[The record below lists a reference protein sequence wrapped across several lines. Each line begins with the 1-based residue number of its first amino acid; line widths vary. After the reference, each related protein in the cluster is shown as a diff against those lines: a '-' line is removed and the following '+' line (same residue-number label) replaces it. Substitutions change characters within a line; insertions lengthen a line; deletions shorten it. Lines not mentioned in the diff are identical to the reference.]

1 MSMADAKA
9 RGFSYNQIW
18 EKISGSGLPQAK
30 TILSLDGRGEMRVVL
45 NGAELE
51 LNAGL
56 TVPQN
61 AQRYYEKAK
70 EMARKA
76 SGAKGALTITEELKS
91 SKAGPKK
98 TQGGACVPPQEA
110 QVV

>member
-1 MSMADAKA
+1 M
-9 RGFSYNQIW
+9 
-18 EKISGSGLPQAK
+18 
-30 TILSLDGRGEMRVVL
+30 
-45 NGAELE
+45 ELE
-51 LNAGL
+51 LHAGL

-76 SGAKGALTITEELKS
+76 SGAKEALIITKQLKGGKGRAQEDPSGFLLQEE
-91 SKAGPKK
+91 
-98 TQGGACVPPQEA
+98 EA